1 MYQQKQHGQVCSE
14 RRGGGGYT
22 FVLLHFEYKKVIYI
36 YMYVYIIILSSF
48 FPLELI
54 FTSHNEVT
62 RSKLWIHTIHLLAEK
77 AYREKETLDSLIIE
91 PGAKNTLIV
100 PTMVRHTVLLW

>member
-1 MYQQKQHGQVCSE
+1 MGRSAVRE
-14 RRGGGGYT
+14 GEGEGI
-22 FVLLHFEYKKVIYI
+22 LLFCYILNIKKFCI
-36 YMYVYIIILSSF
+36 YMYVYIIIFPSF

-100 PTMVRHTVLLW
+100 PTMVRHTVLPW

>member
-1 MYQQKQHGQVCSE
+1 
-14 RRGGGGYT
+14 
-22 FVLLHFEYKKVIYI
+22 
-36 YMYVYIIILSSF
+36 MYVYVIIFSSF
-48 FPLELI
+48 FPSELI

-100 PTMVRHTVLLW
+100 PTMVRHTVLLWYPVAMTTVARGDIRWSCV